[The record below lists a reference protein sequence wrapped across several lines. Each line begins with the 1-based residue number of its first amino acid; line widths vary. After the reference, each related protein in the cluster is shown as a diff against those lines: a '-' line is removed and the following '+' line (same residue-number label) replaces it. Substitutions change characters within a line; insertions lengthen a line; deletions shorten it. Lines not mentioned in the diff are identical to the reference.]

1 MGALSEQESN
11 RELSIVVER
20 CHAVSYSSVSEV
32 PRTAHFLPAGSGTW
46 VVASKLGRR
55 VGNGTVLV
63 ARLPVA
69 DTSLEIA
76 SARAAG
82 EGDSSTRLPGHFA

>member
-1 MGALSEQESN
+1 
-11 RELSIVVER
+11 
-20 CHAVSYSSVSEV
+20 
-32 PRTAHFLPAGSGTW
+32 
-46 VVASKLGRR
+46 

-82 EGDSSTRLPGHFA
+82 AGESSTRLPGHFA

>member
-1 MGALSEQESN
+1 MQSN
-11 RELSIVVER
+11 TAASRRFLEPPI
-20 CHAVSYSSVSEV
+20 SYLQAAA
-32 PRTAHFLPAGSGTW
+32 PGWWLQ
-46 VVASKLGRR
+46 KLGRR

-76 SARAAG
+76 SARAAVAG
-82 EGDSSTRLPGHFA
+82 ESSTRLPGISRSRYIPAAEYAILS

>member
-1 MGALSEQESN
+1 MQSN
-11 RELSIVVER
+11 
-20 CHAVSYSSVSEV
+20 
-32 PRTAHFLPAGSGTW
+32 TAASRRFLEPPIFLPAGSGTW

-69 DTSLEIA
+69 DTSLDIA

-82 EGDSSTRLPGHFA
+82 AGDSSARLPGHFA